1 MDSSSFNCF
10 HDSCHSVQLV
20 SDVLVV
26 GRKDRHGCQDG
37 VNVCVIG
44 DDTTSSFDGGGELS
58 YLVFELFAECVKL
71 VFAEF
76 CGTVFDVEVSSD

>member
-1 MDSSSFNCF
+1 M
-10 HDSCHSVQLV
+10 
-20 SDVLVV
+20 
-26 GRKDRHGCQDG
+26 
-37 VNVCVIG
+37 CVIG

-58 YLVFELFAECVKL
+58 YLVFELFAECVKF